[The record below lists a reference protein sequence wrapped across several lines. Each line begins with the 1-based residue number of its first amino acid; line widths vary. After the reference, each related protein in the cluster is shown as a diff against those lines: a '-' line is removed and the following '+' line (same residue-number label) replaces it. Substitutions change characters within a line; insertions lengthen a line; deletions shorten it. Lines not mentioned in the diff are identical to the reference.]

1 MKYSVIIPVY
11 NRPEELEALLGSLKM
26 DDSEVIVVEDGSSK
40 SSRSVVE
47 KYPGVLYFEKENGG
61 PGPARNFGAAKA
73 GGDWLVFLDSDVVVP
88 ESYGNAVGKALE
100 GFEGAAWGGPDAASD
115 DFSPLQ
121 KAINYSMT
129 SFLTTGGIRGGKKK
143 ITKFFPRSFNMG
155 IRRDVFEKLGGFAP
169 MRFGEDVDLSMRI
182 HEAGYAC
189 SLFPDAF
196 VYHKRRVDF
205 RKFFRQVFH
214 SGEARVAL
222 SRRHPGS
229 LRAVHLLPA
238 AFAAGCAVLLLAAA
252 LCRSAAPLAPLA
264 LYALLVFAD
273 ALRASKSPRVALLAV
288 PAAFVQ
294 LCGYGSG
301 YISALF
307 KKEGKENIDNEKF
320 YG

>member
-11 NRPEELEALLGSLKM
+11 NRPEELEALLGSLEM
-26 DDSEVIVVEDGSSK
+26 DDAEIIVVEDGSSK
-40 SSRSVVE
+40 SSRGVVE
-47 KYPGVLYFEKENGG
+47 KYPGVLYFGKENGG
-61 PGPARNFGAAKA
+61 PGPARNFGASKA
-73 GGDWLVFLDSDVVVP
+73 GGDWLIFLDSDVVVP
-88 ESYGNAVGKALE
+88 ESYANAVEKALE

-121 KAINYSMT
+121 KAISYSMT

-189 SLFPDAF
+189 SLFPEAF

-205 RKFFRQVFH
+205 RKFFRQVYH

-238 AFAAGCAVLLLAAA
+238 AFAVGCAVLLFAAA
-252 LCRSAAPLAPLA
+252 FCRSAAPLAPLA

-294 LCGYGSG
+294 LCGYGFG

-307 KKEGKENIDNEKF
+307 KKGEKENIDNEKF